1 MKKTGILSGTDV
13 LEIINLIEKEVM
25 DLRLF
30 VIKKLSSGGKRI
42 ISLKGILKGEEVS
55 EKEITSAQ
63 KSLYSIPRS

>member
-1 MKKTGILSGTDV
+1 MKKTGNPSGMDV
-13 LEIINLIEKEVM
+13 LERINSIEKEVM

>member
-1 MKKTGILSGTDV
+1 MKKTGNPSGMDV
-13 LEIINLIEKEVM
+13 LERINLIEKEVM

>member
-1 MKKTGILSGTDV
+1 MKKTGIPSGTDV
-13 LEIINLIEKEVM
+13 LERINLIEKEVM

-42 ISLKGILKGEEVS
+42 ISLKGILRGEEVS

>member
-1 MKKTGILSGTDV
+1 MKKTGIPSGTDV
-13 LEIINLIEKEVM
+13 LERINLLEKEVM

-30 VIKKLSSGGKRI
+30 VIKKLSSGGKRV

>member
-1 MKKTGILSGTDV
+1 MKKTGNPSGMDV
-13 LEIINLIEKEVM
+13 LERINLIEKEVM

-63 KSLYSIPRS
+63 KSLYSIPRA